1 VSNLNIP
8 NRASDAGPEAA
19 RANREPLDDG
29 QEDNAAE
36 VARMRLAATRQR
48 VTSGYLDRCKP
59 YWVVMSCGHIETR
72 MMREATAGIPWTPD
86 ATLTANARCA
96 DCDPS
101 KLGIRKPTPPDPRTT
116 VAADAHVCIDCL
128 HGNHEVSG
136 NPTCECPCHGNK
148 EPKL

>member
-36 VARMRLAATRQR
+36 VARLRLAATRQR
-48 VTSGYLDRCKP
+48 VTSGYLDR
-59 YWVVMSCGHIETR
+59 
-72 MMREATAGIPWTPD
+72 
-86 ATLTANARCA
+86 TANARCA

-101 KLGIRKPTPPDPRTT
+101 KQGATR
-116 VAADAHVCIDCL
+116 
-128 HGNHEVSG
+128 
-136 NPTCECPCHGNK
+136 
-148 EPKL
+148 